1 MSIYFRILFELEH
14 SGVFYCSLC
23 SAPLYLLSNYCECD
37 NQWSNLQ
44 LDETRHIRTFYNI
57 WFLNSLPFFLLS
69 PFSPVQNMG
78 LYVFFFPVV
87 LKGSHLPW
95 VLVPSYCPM
104 IAVCSLSS
112 PCTQLT
118 SPWHLLTFF
127 KKEKKK
133 SSHAKYIRNR
143 TFPESSKRKMQKGFH
158 FLLPTHW
165 QFAPDFCPP
174 GDHEVPSG
182 IALAPSLCPT
192 ESTPGFYYAPSC
204 AVLANTPNTY

>member
-127 KKEKKK
+127 KKEKKNP
-133 SSHAKYIRNR
+133 AMPNIL
-143 TFPESSKRKMQKGFH
+143 EIGH
-158 FLLPTHW
+158 FLNLPKGKCRRVSIFFYPPTGSLL
-165 QFAPDFCPP
+165 QTSAPQ
-174 GDHEVPSG
+174 G
-182 IALAPSLCPT
+182 IMKSPLA
-192 ESTPGFYYAPSC
+192 
-204 AVLANTPNTY
+204 